1 MINNDYTWYNIC
13 SVWVLDIAYHLL
25 FHCMLRC
32 VTICMHVTFCKS
44 GLWQLLQY
52 NYQCIKRGE
61 LIVSCN
67 SKCCGVQRS
76 IVTNS
81 VVYQCMNMD
90 ITDSES
96 YNGYVLISRG
106 QNHVEWCTPTV
117 IIIARNCSVGESQH
131 YVLLVFY

>member
-1 MINNDYTWYNIC
+1 MGGWLLLLKSKYALEMTPTYMTPDAPPIFSMC
-13 SVWVLDIAYHLL
+13 SGG
-25 FHCMLRC
+25 
-32 VTICMHVTFCKS
+32 S
-44 GLWQLLQY
+44 
-52 NYQCIKRGE
+52 IKRGE
-61 LIVSCN
+61 MIVSCS

-96 YNGYVLISRG
+96 YNGYVLISCG